1 MKYFIV
7 AIVFSIWC
15 TQEIY
20 SFENSNADRQCL
32 NFNITDDS
40 RKYIS
45 YEFGL
50 SNINTI
56 YIAEGDTVCDVFMRN
71 DKGQNLSTKCKK
83 TPILKWAFDDME
95 NELGKS
101 QAETNNDYTPFY
113 FQLSILKGHSRI
125 IAASPYLQIKGNDE
139 LAAKLEE
146 LKTFMIKLW
155 SKSFLND
162 TSQVDYWH

>member
-1 MKYFIV
+1 M
-7 AIVFSIWC
+7 
-15 TQEIY
+15 QE
-20 SFENSNADRQCL
+20 NT
-32 NFNITDDS
+32 NFKMD
-40 RKYIS
+40 
-45 YEFGL
+45 L
-50 SNINTI
+50 
-56 YIAEGDTVCDVFMRN
+56 
-71 DKGQNLSTKCKK
+71 
-83 TPILKWAFDDME
+83 E

-155 SKSFLND
+155 SMSFLND

>member
-7 AIVFSIWC
+7 AIVFSILC
-15 TQEIY
+15 TQKIY
-20 SFENSNADRQCL
+20 SFENSDTVGQFL
-32 NFNITDDS
+32 NFNITDDN

-56 YIAEGDTVCDVFMRN
+56 KITEGDTVCDVFMCN
-71 DKGQNLSTKCKK
+71 DKGQNLSTRCKK

-95 NELGKS
+95 SELGKNK
-101 QAETNNDYTPFY
+101 AEANNDYTPFY
-113 FQLSILKGHSRI
+113 FQLSILKGHSQII
-125 IAASPYLQIKGNDE
+125 IASSYLQTKGNNE
-139 LAAKLEE
+139 LTAKLEE

-155 SKSFLND
+155 SLIFLND
-162 TSQVDYWH
+162 DNQSF